1 MREADT
7 GAVCEMPIEIQSVIK
22 VVYGHGGVCLPGSG
36 VFWEL
41 LEFSGSS
48 WFDSTTGAQINHEIF
63 KCGRMQVVYLSS
75 TGQPCSL
82 IIL

>member
-7 GAVCEMPIEIQSVIK
+7 GAVCETPIAIQSVIK
-22 VVYGHGGVCLPGSG
+22 VVYGQGGVSLPGSG

-48 WFDSTTGAQINHEIF
+48 WFDSTTG
-63 KCGRMQVVYLSS
+63 S
-75 TGQPCSL
+75 
-82 IIL
+82 

>member
-7 GAVCEMPIEIQSVIK
+7 GAVCETPIAIQSVIK

-48 WFDSTTGAQINHEIF
+48 WFYSTTGA
-63 KCGRMQVVYLSS
+63 
-75 TGQPCSL
+75 
-82 IIL
+82 